1 MHILLTEQAD
11 PNGRF
16 MKSKMSGLHESLDN
30 RGAGKDSIRRQW
42 FAPEVKDLPRLSELT
57 LQSGG
62 NEIPGGGGTGGGG
75 STVVP

>member
-1 MHILLTEQAD
+1 MTIHHE
-11 PNGRF
+11 GG
-16 MKSKMSGLHESLDN
+16 MSGFPVN
-30 RGAGKDSIRRQW
+30 TGK
-42 FAPEVKDLPRLSELT
+42 PEVAAPRKWIRPAIHDLPRLSELT

>member
-1 MHILLTEQAD
+1 
-11 PNGRF
+11 
-16 MKSKMSGLHESLDN
+16 MKSKMSGLIESLDKP
-30 RGAGKDSIRRQW
+30 GAGQESSPRRQW
-42 FAPEVKDLPRLSELT
+42 LTPEVRTLPRLSELT

>member
-1 MHILLTEQAD
+1 
-11 PNGRF
+11 
-16 MKSKMSGLHESLDN
+16 MKWKMSGLNESLDK
-30 RGAGKDSIRRQW
+30 RGAGQELTRRRW
-42 FAPEVKDLPRLSELT
+42 LTPEVKDLPRLSQLT